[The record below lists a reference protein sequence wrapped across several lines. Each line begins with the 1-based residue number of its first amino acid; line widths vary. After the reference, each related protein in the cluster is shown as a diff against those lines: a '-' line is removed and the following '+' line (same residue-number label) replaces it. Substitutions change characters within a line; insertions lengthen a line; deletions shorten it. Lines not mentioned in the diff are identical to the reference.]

1 VIPLHATFV
10 IFTSKAAC
18 YHFVSFELKMNK
30 AALITVVK
38 KFQAYPDLCL
48 VSIFDLEPSGII
60 VHAYNQINSNVYTLP
75 VSEMEVR

>member
-1 VIPLHATFV
+1 
-10 IFTSKAAC
+10 
-18 YHFVSFELKMNK
+18 MNK

-75 VSEMEVR
+75 VSEMEVKRALSKKMSIDRIIA

>member
-1 VIPLHATFV
+1 
-10 IFTSKAAC
+10 
-18 YHFVSFELKMNK
+18 MNK

-38 KFQAYPDLCL
+38 KFKAYPDLCL

-75 VSEMEVR
+75 VSEMEVKRASSKKMSIDRIIA